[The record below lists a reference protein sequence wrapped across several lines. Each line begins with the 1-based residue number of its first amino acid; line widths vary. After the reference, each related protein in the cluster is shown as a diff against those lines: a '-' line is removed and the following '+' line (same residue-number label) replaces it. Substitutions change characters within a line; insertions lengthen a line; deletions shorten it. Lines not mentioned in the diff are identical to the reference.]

1 MATKG
6 VMQQIQE
13 RVAQGK
19 SSQEVISL
27 GYAPGSVYKVQRQLR
42 HSREEKEEPAAPG
55 TAEAQVPV
63 VNNEVLI
70 RMGRLETENA
80 QLRTQM
86 AELRQ
91 EVEKVTSLQYQL
103 DQLQWRFEELDT
115 EVGKSQQGTF
125 RQLQE
130 QMPRIEA
137 LERQVQRL
145 DEVVCLVSLLAY
157 HLDAH
162 HRQQIHGWPPDPADR
177 DLQPSDEGYRTLQQ
191 QLRQWMTKAMTNFKQ
206 RRRFGLPIGF
216 KGLAQDV

>member
-103 DQLQWRFEELDT
+103 DQLQWRFLGIEN
-115 EVGKSQQGTF
+115 GKGEAQQ
-125 RQLQE
+125 RN
-130 QMPRIEA
+130 
-137 LERQVQRL
+137 
-145 DEVVCLVSLLAY
+145 
-157 HLDAH
+157 
-162 HRQQIHGWPPDPADR
+162 
-177 DLQPSDEGYRTLQQ
+177 
-191 QLRQWMTKAMTNFKQ
+191 LRQ
-206 RRRFGLPIGF
+206 PPEE
-216 KGLAQDV
+216 